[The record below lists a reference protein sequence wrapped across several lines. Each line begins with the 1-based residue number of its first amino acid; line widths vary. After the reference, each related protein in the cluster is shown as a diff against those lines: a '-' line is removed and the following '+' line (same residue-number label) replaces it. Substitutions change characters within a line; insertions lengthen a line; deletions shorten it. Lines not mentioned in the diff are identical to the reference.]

1 MEELLGQF
9 VLVLDRQIDILK
21 NMVELA
27 SKKTD
32 ILVSGSIDKIGELI
46 QQEQDARLELER
58 AEKQRCDLMD
68 KIAQLWGFDDGVNT
82 TISNMI
88 DRVSE
93 PFAARLKSRSQQ
105 LKEQLDAYKE
115 INQVNHELLE
125 SNLNYVNYMINAI
138 MDQQAPSVTYGLDG
152 NMELKKSGYGFFDN
166 KA

>member
-152 NMELKKSGYGFFDN
+152 NMEPKKSGYGFFDN